1 MTNRGDRHGENHSP
15 PLTAYQVWEGLWVA
29 LKERQDQADL
39 RLSDDLQEFMEQTKQ
54 LVSLAE
60 EEKLDP
66 SPLVLFLA
74 GAERFYRGVG
84 TGIPK
89 LTSAESDPD
98 WRSVIHFPGKS
109 GGHYRI
115 G

>member
-1 MTNRGDRHGENHSP
+1 LPNKKSSIRHPGVV
-15 PLTAYQVWEGLWVA
+15 LDGT
-29 LKERQDQADL
+29 ER
-39 RLSDDLQEFMEQTKQ
+39 
-54 LVSLAE
+54 
-60 EEKLDP
+60 
-66 SPLVLFLA
+66 
-74 GAERFYRGVG
+74 YYHGVG

-115 G
+115 GKLARFLSHIPHQSTPFPQRNPQESTPQLSL